1 MDSLFGKLKSA
12 LKNYSSSKK
21 KLKFAPKN
29 RENITLDL

>member
-12 LKNYSSSKK
+12 LKDYSSSK